1 MSQLERNQF
10 CSWVCKAGCQ
20 GKFFMFP
27 PRKWKHTLVWK
38 WRYQKVCQESS
49 PNKLAWNLVLKVK
62 ISNHESENIQTSLSQ
77 VTSCFFQDYQTL
89 NIHKK
94 SCESWDW
101 SNEASAVEGQGPEVV
116 CWFIWASWK
125 KGPVW
130 LCGVDMELQ
139 GLSIPNLDAWVGWL
153 VGIYRGWNTNQFHKQ
168 WNKDPVFNQPGF
180 NQK

>member
-1 MSQLERNQF
+1 
-10 CSWVCKAGCQ
+10 
-20 GKFFMFP
+20 MFP
-27 PRKWKHTLVWK
+27 PGKWKHILVWK
-38 WRYQKVCQESS
+38 WRYQKGKSRIF

-130 LCGVDMELQ
+130 LFGVDMESQ

-153 VGIYRGWNTNQFHKQ
+153 VGWLGYIGDEILTSFINNEIRIPFLANQDSIKSRTSFFRAHL
-168 WNKDPVFNQPGF
+168 
-180 NQK
+180 